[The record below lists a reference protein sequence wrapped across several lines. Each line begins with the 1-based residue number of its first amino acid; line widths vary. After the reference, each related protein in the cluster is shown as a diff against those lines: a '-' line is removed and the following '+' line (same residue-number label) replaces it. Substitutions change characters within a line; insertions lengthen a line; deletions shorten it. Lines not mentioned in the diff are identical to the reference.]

1 MPSKL
6 PVLVVLAAAV
16 LLLVTGCDNS
26 RSCNNCN
33 GSGKVTL
40 VDSWSGRQ
48 ATVACPRCNGT
59 GEIRVKG
66 KDAPVGGP
74 FGQLFSLLRSW
85 GVPSGIAIIAV
96 IALLVCLD
104 AKHSGDI
111 EEERKNKD

>member
-16 LLLVTGCDNS
+16 LLFATGCDNS

-59 GEIRVKG
+59 GEISARG
-66 KDAPVGGP
+66 KDTQTRGP
-74 FGQLFSLLRSW
+74 LKSLRGLLESW
-85 GVPSGIAIIAV
+85 GVPSGVAIGAV
-96 IALLVCLD
+96 IALIIYLD
-104 AKHSGDI
+104 YKRNRDI